1 MPINSAKLENL
12 RKANEESHR
21 LIVESLRDALYKLL
35 ETKDISEIRV
45 IDLTRAAGVSRGVFY
60 KYFYRI
66 TDVLKD
72 DIQTVASDVRK
83 TIGPDISINWE
94 IILKT
99 VYQHKKKIP
108 LLLKAGMGME
118 ILDQIN
124 RSIDA
129 VPAQFKLRIAAWN
142 GIIFNVVGIWAVT
155 GFKRPIGQMAAELTE
170 ITMHLY
176 DAEVAAVFDPHL

>member
-1 MPINSAKLENL
+1 MPINPIKLENL
-12 RKANEESHR
+12 KKANEESHR
-21 LIVESLRDALYKLL
+21 LIVESLREALYKFL
-35 ETKDISEIRV
+35 ETKEISEIKV
-45 IDLTRAAGVSRGVFY
+45 IDLCHAAGVSRGAFY
-60 KYFYRI
+60 KHFYLI

-83 TIGPDISINWE
+83 TIGPDIGFNWE
-94 IILKT
+94 IILNT
-99 VYQHKKKIP
+99 VYRHGRKIP

-129 VPAQFKLRIAAWN
+129 VPDQFKLRIAAWN

-155 GFKRPIGQMAAELTE
+155 GFKRPIDQMAKELTE
-170 ITMHLY
+170 ITTHLY

>member
-1 MPINSAKLENL
+1 MPTNPIKLENL

-21 LIVESLRDALYKLL
+21 LIVESLQEALYQLL
-35 ETKDISEIRV
+35 ETKEISEIKV
-45 IDLTRAAGVSRGVFY
+45 IDLCHAAGVSRGVFY
-60 KYFYRI
+60 KHFYLI

-72 DIQTVASDVRK
+72 DIQTVADDVRK
-83 TIGPDISINWE
+83 TIGPDIAINWE

-129 VPAQFKLRIAAWN
+129 VPDQFKLRIAAWN

-155 GFKRPIGQMAAELTE
+155 GFKRPLEQMAAELTG
-170 ITMHLY
+170 ITAHLY

>member
-1 MPINSAKLENL
+1 MPINPIKLENL

-21 LIVESLRDALYKLL
+21 LIVDSLREALYNLL
-35 ETKDISEIRV
+35 ETKEISEIKV
-45 IDLTRAAGVSRGVFY
+45 NELCTEAGVSRGVFY
-60 KYFYRI
+60 KHYYLI

-72 DIQTVASDVRK
+72 DIKTVASDVRK

-94 IILKT
+94 IILNA
-99 VYQHKKKIP
+99 VYQHKRKIP

-118 ILDQIN
+118 ILDEIN

-129 VPAQFKLRIAAWN
+129 VPDQYKLRIAAWN
-142 GIIFNVVGIWAVT
+142 GIIFNVVGIWAVS
-155 GFKRPIGQMAAELTE
+155 GFKRPIKEMADKLTE

-176 DAEVAAVFDPHL
+176 DAEVAAAFDPQL

>member
-1 MPINSAKLENL
+1 MPINPIKLENL

-21 LIVESLRDALYKLL
+21 LIVESLQEALYKLL
-35 ETKDISEIRV
+35 ETKDISEIKV
-45 IDLTRAAGVSRGVFY
+45 IDLCHAAGVSRGVFY
-60 KYFYRI
+60 KHYYLI

-72 DIQTVASDVRK
+72 DIKTIASDVKK
-83 TIGPDISINWE
+83 TIGPDIAMNWE

-108 LLLKAGMGME
+108 LVLKAGMGME

-124 RSIDA
+124 SGIEA
-129 VPAQFKLRIAAWN
+129 VPDQFKLRIAVWN
-142 GIIFNVVGIWAVT
+142 GIIFNAVGIWAVS
-155 GFKRPIGQMAAELTE
+155 GFHRPLEQMAAELTE

-176 DAEVAAVFDPHL
+176 DSEVAAAFDPHI

>member
-1 MPINSAKLENL
+1 MPINPIKLENL

-21 LIVESLRDALYKLL
+21 LIVDSLRDALYRLL
-35 ETKDISEIRV
+35 ETKDINEIKV
-45 IDLTRAAGVSRGVFY
+45 IDLTKAAGVSRGAFY
-60 KYFYRI
+60 KHFYLI

-72 DIQTVASDVRK
+72 DIQTVADDVRR
-83 TIGPDISINWE
+83 TIGPDIAINWD
-94 IILKT
+94 IILKA
-99 VYQHKKKIP
+99 VYQHRKKIP

-129 VPAQFKLRIAAWN
+129 VPAKYKLRIAAWN

-155 GFKRPIGQMAAELTE
+155 GFKRPLEQMAADLTE
-170 ITMHLY
+170 ITTHLY
-176 DAEVAAVFDPHL
+176 DAEVAAVFDPQL

>member
-1 MPINSAKLENL
+1 MPINPVQLENL

-21 LIVESLRDALYKLL
+21 LIVESLQEALYNLL
-35 ETKDISEIRV
+35 ETKEISEIKI
-45 IDLTRAAGVSRGVFY
+45 IDLCHAAGVSRGAFY
-60 KYFYRI
+60 KHFYLI

-72 DIQTVASDVRK
+72 DIQTGAADVRK
-83 TIGPDISINWE
+83 TIGPDISINCE
-94 IILKT
+94 IILNA
-99 VYQHKKKIP
+99 VYKHKRKIP

-129 VPAQFKLRIAAWN
+129 VPAQYKLRIAAWN

-155 GFKRPIGQMAAELTE
+155 GFKRPLEQLAAELTE
-170 ITMHLY
+170 ITTHLY

>member
-1 MPINSAKLENL
+1 MPINPVKLENL

-21 LIVESLRDALYKLL
+21 LIVDSLQEALYKLL
-35 ETKDISEIRV
+35 ETKDISEIKV
-45 IDLTRAAGVSRGVFY
+45 IDLCNAAGVSRGAFY
-60 KYFYRI
+60 KHFYLI

-83 TIGPDISINWE
+83 TIGPDIAMNWE

-124 RSIDA
+124 SGIEA
-129 VPAQFKLRIAAWN
+129 VPDQFKLRIAVWN
-142 GIIFNVVGIWAVT
+142 GIIFNAVGIWAVS
-155 GFKRPIGQMAAELTE
+155 GFKRPLEQMAAELTE

-176 DAEVAAVFDPHL
+176 DAEMAADFDPHM